1 MRDWVLS
8 RIQLTSPHSNPNFC
22 EVYFTH
28 LRPSTGP
35 SGRGCQDCSKGL
47 FVCLILATEHLIV
60 LLHDIVERG
69 FVRVLV
75 HHRQNNR

>member
-1 MRDWVLS
+1 MRVRVLV
-8 RIQLTSPHSNPNFC
+8 RVVGVVGTVEKVF
-22 EVYFTH
+22 
-28 LRPSTGP
+28 
-35 SGRGCQDCSKGL
+35 

-75 HHRQNNR
+75 DHYRYYVSEGA